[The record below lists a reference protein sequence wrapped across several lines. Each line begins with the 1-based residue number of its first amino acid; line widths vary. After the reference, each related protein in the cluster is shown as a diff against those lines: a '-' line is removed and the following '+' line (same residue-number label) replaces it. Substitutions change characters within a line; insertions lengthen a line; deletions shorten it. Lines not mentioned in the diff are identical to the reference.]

1 MNTTMESQN
10 FNELDEMKQQLQMLQ
25 DKFQKEVTI
34 NDRLIQES
42 IRHKMSW
49 NKKLF
54 WSDIISIPI
63 LIFIQL
69 VMTEV
74 FQLSWWSLGIFT
86 AVVLA
91 IVFAD
96 YKINVST
103 LRDEDL
109 QRNNLIVTAKKL
121 VRMKRLGKIECII
134 TFPLGFS
141 WAGWVCVK
149 LWLQVNLQHNELL
162 SQGYGLFCVVLFVL
176 GLLIALYFYRK
187 MQRSNDELINQINN
201 LTAIKDS
208 SLQEKFGEIQLMKCD
223 NTIFADEIVSKLN
236 ENGIEA
242 RVHDET
248 QDTAVGAYGPIV
260 GIAIF
265 VSEQQYEQALALVK
279 PIVEARDKAI
289 EERLA
294 ENSGLTN
301 DRKEK
306 HKAIII
312 VIVLFL
318 IMLGTLL
325 FVMSHEL

>member
-1 MNTTMESQN
+1 MNTTNGN
-10 FNELDEMKQQLQMLQ
+10 FNELDEMKQQMQMLQ

-109 QRNNLIVTAKKL
+109 QRNNLIETAKKL
-121 VRMKRLGKIECII
+121 VHMKRLGKIECII

-149 LWLQVNLQHNELL
+149 LWLQVNLQRNELL

-208 SLQEKFGEIQLMKCD
+208 SLQEKFGEIQ
-223 NTIFADEIVSKLN
+223 
-236 ENGIEA
+236 
-242 RVHDET
+242 
-248 QDTAVGAYGPIV
+248 
-260 GIAIF
+260 
-265 VSEQQYEQALALVK
+265 
-279 PIVEARDKAI
+279 
-289 EERLA
+289 
-294 ENSGLTN
+294 
-301 DRKEK
+301 
-306 HKAIII
+306 
-312 VIVLFL
+312 
-318 IMLGTLL
+318 
-325 FVMSHEL
+325 HE

>member
-103 LRDEDL
+103 LRDKDL
-109 QRNNLIVTAKKL
+109 QRNNLIETAKKL

-149 LWLQVNLQHNELL
+149 LWLQVNLQRNELL

>member
-1 MNTTMESQN
+1 MNTTNGN
-10 FNELDEMKQQLQMLQ
+10 FNELDEMKQQMQMLQ

-74 FQLSWWSLGIFT
+74 FQLSWWNLGIFT

-109 QRNNLIVTAKKL
+109 QRNNLIETAKKL
-121 VRMKRLGKIECII
+121 VRTKRLGKIECII

-149 LWLQVNLQHNELL
+149 LWLQVNLQRNELL

-208 SLQEKFGEIQLMKCD
+208 SLQEKFGGIQ
-223 NTIFADEIVSKLN
+223 
-236 ENGIEA
+236 
-242 RVHDET
+242 
-248 QDTAVGAYGPIV
+248 
-260 GIAIF
+260 
-265 VSEQQYEQALALVK
+265 
-279 PIVEARDKAI
+279 
-289 EERLA
+289 
-294 ENSGLTN
+294 
-301 DRKEK
+301 
-306 HKAIII
+306 
-312 VIVLFL
+312 
-318 IMLGTLL
+318 
-325 FVMSHEL
+325 HE

>member
-74 FQLSWWSLGIFT
+74 FQLSWWNLGIFT
-86 AVVLA
+86 VVVLA

-109 QRNNLIVTAKKL
+109 QRNNLIETAKKL

-149 LWLQVNLQHNELL
+149 LWLQVNLQRNELL